1 MADDKTPPKTAPAP
15 APKPAAQRM
24 PIYRERGPEL
34 HFLSP
39 DDPSLL
45 VGCMCGYT
53 IPPEVADGLAR
64 VNLFGS
70 HKC

>member
-1 MADDKTPPKTAPAP
+1 MADEKSTSKTSPAP
-15 APKPAAQRM
+15 APKPPAQRM
-24 PIYRERGPEL
+24 PIYRERVMEL
-34 HFLSP
+34 AHLSA

-45 VGCMCGYT
+45 VGCMCGYV

-64 VNLFGS
+64 VNLFGA

>member
-1 MADDKTPPKTAPAP
+1 MSTDKTTPPFTPAP
-15 APKPAAQRM
+15 APKQPAKRM
-24 PIYRERGPEL
+24 PIYRERVLEL
-34 HFLSP
+34 AHLSP

-45 VGCMCGYT
+45 IGCMCGYI

-64 VNLFGS
+64 INLFGA